1 MHTSRAV
8 ATDEGLWAG
17 VRGSLGMPSLM
28 HTSEA
33 GQAAAAGQAIGEAR
47 AGNGGAADQLKDLSS
62 STLMAALM
70 GNLQSSDL
78 LTLDSQVCWR
88 RLEALGNA
96 PKFLALCG
104 LLCESC
110 VPSNSP
116 FLSSQA
122 LNGCSVMKT
131 CRAAMCCSQWR
142 AGALAG
148 IDVQLRI
155 ITLWP
160 KSFATASC
168 TVSQECAFG
177 GKLTDQAEAVGGALA
192 NGYSCRSFV
201 PAWQHSTEV
210 GMPPQ
215 GPPALAAGEPKPAA
229 AQPAGAGSRPR
240 FRPPSPP
247 PALAG
252 IGRASTS
259 GEEAA
264 SPFLS
269 EEPRAAPAVD
279 MPSASATIT
288 SGAEAD

>member
-1 MHTSRAV
+1 
-8 ATDEGLWAG
+8 
-17 VRGSLGMPSLM
+17 
-28 HTSEA
+28 
-33 GQAAAAGQAIGEAR
+33 
-47 AGNGGAADQLKDLSS
+47 
-62 STLMAALM
+62 
-70 GNLQSSDL
+70 
-78 LTLDSQVCWR
+78 
-88 RLEALGNA
+88 
-96 PKFLALCG
+96 
-104 LLCESC
+104 
-110 VPSNSP
+110 
-116 FLSSQA
+116 
-122 LNGCSVMKT
+122 
-131 CRAAMCCSQWR
+131 MCCSQWT

-148 IDVQLRI
+148 IDVQLHV

-160 KSFATASC
+160 KKLALASC
-168 TVSQECAFG
+168 SVSQECTFG

-192 NGYSCRSFV
+192 NGCCCRSFV
-201 PAWQHSTEV
+201 LAWQHIPEV

-215 GPPALAAGEPKPAA
+215 GPPAVAAGQPKPAA
-229 AQPAGAGSRPR
+229 AQSAGAGNRPR

-269 EEPRAAPAVD
+269 EEPRAAPAVY